1 MRSPGRVNL
10 IGEHTDYNEGFVLP
24 AAVRRELD
32 PVVWRRCAYVI
43 AENARLL
50 AGCEDL
56 RRGDFAVF
64 GERMGQSHAGLRDEC
79 EVSCPELDR
88 LVTIAWTDPAVLGAR
103 MMGGGFGGCTVNL
116 VRADGVAAFADRV
129 RQTYRPP
136 DGGPA
141 KVYACRIEGGTR
153 VIARPPVL

>member
-1 MRSPGRVNL
+1 MPVNQAERIRKTFTARFGREPMLVRSPGRINL

-24 AAVRRELD
+24 AAVD
-32 PVVWRRCAYVI
+32 CAVI
-43 AENARLL
+43 FAIAPRDGRQARLL
-50 AGCEDL
+50 AADL
-56 RRGDFAVF
+56 GEECAV
-64 GERMGQSHAGLRDEC
+64 S
-79 EVSCPELDR
+79 LDR
-88 LVTIAWTDPAVLGAR
+88 LVAIAWTDPAVLGAR

-116 VRADGVAAFADRV
+116 VRADGVAAFAERV
-129 RQTYRPP
+129 RRTYRPP